1 LRRLILNKENQSGS
15 IEIKNKTNKSAD
27 LYIYGYIADE
37 KWYDNDI
44 IPNDVKDLLDEV
56 KEANT
61 LNIYI
66 NSGGGSV
73 FAGMAIYHMLSRI
86 KAHKSVFVDG
96 LAGSIASV
104 IAFCGDELII
114 PSNSYLMIHKAWT
127 FAVGNADELLKTAE
141 SLETIDKGILNVYSQ
156 NLKSGI
162 TTSAIKDLIDAET
175 WLTGEQ
181 ANEYFDIHLADPLE
195 AVACGGKLNYINT
208 PKVFKENQPEQNKLI
223 ELLKLECEL

>member
-15 IEIKNKTNKSAD
+15 IEIKNKTQQSAD

-37 KWYDNDI
+37 KWYDSDI
-44 IPNDVKDLLDEV
+44 IPGDVKDLLDEV
-56 KEANT
+56 KDANK

-86 KAHKSVFVDG
+86 KARKSVFVDG

-104 IAFCGDELII
+104 IAFCGDELIV
-114 PSNSYLMIHKAWT
+114 PSNSYLMVHKAWT
-127 FAVGNADELLKTAE
+127 FAIGNADELLKTAE

-156 NLKSGI
+156 NLRSGI
-162 TTSAIKDLIDAET
+162 TTSAIKELIDAET
-175 WLTGEQ
+175 WLTGEE

-195 AVACGGKLNYINT
+195 AVACNGKLDYINT
-208 PKVFKENQPEQNKLI
+208 PKVFKEKQEEPEKLI